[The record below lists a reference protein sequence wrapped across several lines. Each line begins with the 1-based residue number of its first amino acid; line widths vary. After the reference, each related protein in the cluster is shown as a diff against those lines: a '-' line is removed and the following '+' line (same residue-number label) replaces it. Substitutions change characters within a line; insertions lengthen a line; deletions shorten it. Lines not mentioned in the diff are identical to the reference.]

1 MTKFRRIKLK
11 ERIRNG
17 RSGKEIQKETKKP
30 EFVRERD
37 RKDRRGGER
46 I

>member
-1 MTKFRRIKLK
+1 MTNFSRIKLK

-17 RSGKEIQKETKKP
+17 RSRKEIHKETKKP

>member
-1 MTKFRRIKLK
+1 MG
-11 ERIRNG
+11 G
-17 RSGKEIQKETKKP
+17 REKEIQKETKKS
-30 EFVRERD
+30 EYVKERD